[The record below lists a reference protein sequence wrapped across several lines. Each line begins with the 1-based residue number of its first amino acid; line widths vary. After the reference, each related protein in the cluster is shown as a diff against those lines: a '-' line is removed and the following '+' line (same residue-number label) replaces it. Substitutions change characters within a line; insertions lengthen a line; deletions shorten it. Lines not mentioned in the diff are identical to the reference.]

1 MLTNVPIQFYVAY
14 RSMIITGC
22 SKWTLYEFSNF
33 AGESACWQPSANCT
47 PLFVRNPQMMQGWA
61 KEVSSIR
68 KGCHARTLCSP
79 SLCSITEK
87 YIPVEKLANN
97 ATIGSAGQVFG
108 N

>member
-1 MLTNVPIQFYVAY
+1 MPIQFYVAY

-68 KGCHARTLCSP
+68 KGCHSRTLCSP

-97 ATIGSAGQVFG
+97 ATIGSAGHVFG